1 MNTLHKALAKDQESH
16 VIIKKKTYSLKQK
29 YYDLDGKY
37 KECEEQYSIICNN
50 NSHLPKA
57 KDSFT
62 PSISQGCEKCCN
74 IYLKVYTTNLANIEA
89 EKGNWYAKQNHKNG
103 MHGLKASK

>member
-1 MNTLHKALAKDQESH
+1 MNTLHKALAKDQEFH

-62 PSISQGCEKCCN
+62 PFTSQSCEKCCN
-74 IYLKVYTTNLANIEA
+74 IYLKVYTTNLENIEA
-89 EKGNWYAKQNHKNG
+89 MRKEIDMLNKTIKMG
-103 MHGLKASK
+103 